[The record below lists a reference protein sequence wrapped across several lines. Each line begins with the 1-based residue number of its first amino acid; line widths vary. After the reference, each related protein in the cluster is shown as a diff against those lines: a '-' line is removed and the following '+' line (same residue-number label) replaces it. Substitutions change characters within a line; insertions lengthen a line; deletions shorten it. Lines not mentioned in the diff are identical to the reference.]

1 MLIAFSAFLL
11 ALIARIIQINVSN
24 GKKYEQRV
32 LNQKNYDSL
41 VVPFKRGDIL
51 DTNGTVLASSNK
63 VYNLVIEPKNI
74 IKDEEN
80 EQATVKAL
88 NDYFGITA
96 EEMSEYLQ
104 DKNSLY
110 KVVRK
115 KLTYEE
121 VKAFTDFQ
129 NTKEGKNVVGVWF
142 EEGYERVYPNG
153 ELACHLLGFVVS
165 GNEGIGGVEGS
176 YNEYLNG
183 ENGRTYT
190 YLNDDYNLLKTTEPA
205 RNGDTLITTIDAKVQ
220 DIVQENAEEYMN
232 EIGAKNIS
240 VLVMDPKTCE
250 ILALYNAHQYDPN
263 DAYSL
268 DAIRYQFPELSD
280 EQFEAKKQE
289 LLLDENSE
297 EKIDALNE
305 VWRNF
310 IISDTF
316 EPGSTYK
323 TFTIAGAIEDG
334 ILNGSETFYC
344 DGHQQV
350 ADYLI
355 NCHKR
360 EGHGEVTLS
369 QALEKS
375 CNDALMQIAAR
386 EGPVV
391 FDKYQSL
398 FGFGQ
403 RTNIDIAGEQSEA
416 ALASLIYHANTLH
429 PVELATS
436 SFGQGVTVTM
446 MQLGTAFCSVING
459 GYYYEPHVVKQIV
472 DENGNVIKNYDKI
485 LVRRT
490 VSEQTSATM
499 RDILFKV
506 VDEGTGK
513 KAGVEG
519 YSIGGKTG
527 TAEKLPRGNK
537 KYILSFIGFAPAED
551 PQIMVYCIVDEPNVD
566 DQSTS
571 GAGSVLFKM
580 IAEDL
585 FPYLNIYK
593 TNDNYDIQAS
603 DADDETPT
611 PIYEGDIPANDVAGG
626 GQATDSDAADDA
638 DTTQSDGADTTPS
651 DDAQGDADTGQTG
664 DPPEGDGQSSSDE
677 APAPE

>member
-1 MLIAFSAFLL
+1 MLCAFSAFLL
-11 ALIARIIQINVSN
+11 LLVARIIQINVSN
-24 GKKYEQRV
+24 GKKYEKQV
-32 LNQKNYDSL
+32 LSQKNYDSL
-41 VVPFKRGDIL
+41 AVPFKRGEIL
-51 DTNGTVLASSNK
+51 DANGTVLASSNK

-74 IKDEEN
+74 IKDEKKK
-80 EQATVKAL
+80 QATVNAL
-88 NDYFGITA
+88 NKYFGVTQ
-96 EEMSEYLQ
+96 EEMTEYL
-104 DKNSLY
+104 KEEKSLY
-110 KVVRK
+110 KVIKK

-129 NTKEGKNVVGVWF
+129 DSKDGEDIVGVWF
-142 EEGYERVYPNG
+142 EEGYERVYPNN

-165 GNEGIGGVEGS
+165 GNEGIGGIEGS

-183 ENGRTYT
+183 EDGRTYT
-190 YLNDDYNLLKTTEPA
+190 YLTDDYNLQKTTEPPK
-205 RNGDTLITTIDAKVQ
+205 NGDTLITTIDLKVQ

-232 EIGAKNIS
+232 DIGAKNIS
-240 VLVMDPKTCE
+240 VIVMNPKTCE
-250 ILALYNAHQYDPN
+250 ILALYNAHQFDPN

-268 DAIRYQFPELSD
+268 DSIRYQYPDLSD
-280 EQFEAKKQE
+280 EQFEAKKAE
-289 LLLDENSE
+289 LLKEENSE
-297 EKIDALNE
+297 EKLDALNE

-310 IISDTF
+310 ALSDTY

-323 TFTIAGAIEDG
+323 TFTISGAIEDG
-334 ILNGSETFYC
+334 ILTGSETFYC
-344 DGHQQV
+344 DGYQQV
-350 ADYLI
+350 ADWRI
-355 NCHKR
+355 NCHNR
-360 EGHGEVTLS
+360 NGHGEVTLS

-375 CNDALMQIAAR
+375 CNDALMQIAAK

-391 FDKYQSL
+391 FDKYQNL

-403 RTNIDIAGEQSEA
+403 RTNIDIAGEQSES
-416 ALASLIYHANTLH
+416 ALASLIYHADTLH

-436 SFGQGVTVTM
+436 SFGQGVTVSM
-446 MQLGTAFCSVING
+446 IQLATAFCSVING

-490 VSEQTSATM
+490 ISEETSAIM
-499 RDILFKV
+499 REILFKV

-527 TAEKLPRGNK
+527 TAEKLPRGND
-537 KYILSFIGFAPAED
+537 KYLLSFIGFAPAED
-551 PQIMVYCIVDEPNVD
+551 PEVMVYCIVDEPHTG

-611 PIYEGDIPANDVAGG
+611 PIYDGETPENDVAG
-626 GQATDSDAADDA
+626 
-638 DTTQSDGADTTPS
+638 
-651 DDAQGDADTGQTG
+651 QTG
-664 DPPEGDGQSSSDE
+664 DAAQSGGEGNSETPPDDSGQETPEDIQEGSTETAPEGSTEAVTEGDTPPPE
-677 APAPE
+677 